1 MIRKGDGD
9 LKLILNGTEVKVN
22 TDENLN
28 DLLGVNRRKR
38 ILDAY
43 MDKTMTA
50 EEIIARLAKWQEE
63 DIEER
68 GYILLVVDDN
78 LKCCANGNSKLLTD
92 ALAQVINTD
101 KTFDELIQTARL
113 KAVTNTIS
121 NLSK

>member
-1 MIRKGDGD
+1 M
-9 LKLILNGTEVKVN
+9 T
-22 TDENLN
+22 
-28 DLLGVNRRKR
+28 
-38 ILDAY
+38 LD
-43 MDKTMTA
+43 
-50 EEIIARLAKWQEE
+50 EIIDSLTKWQKE

-92 ALAQVINTD
+92 ALAMAINTD

>member
-1 MIRKGDGD
+1 MTADGD
-9 LKLILNGTEVKVN
+9 LKLILNGDDVNIN
-22 TDENLN
+22 TDETLD
-28 DLLGVNRRKR
+28 DLIEVDRRRR

-50 EEIIARLAKWQEE
+50 EEIIGRLAKWQEE

-68 GYILLVVDDN
+68 GYVLLIVDDN

-92 ALAQVINTD
+92 ALAMAINTN

-113 KAVTNTIS
+113 KAVTDVGC
-121 NLSK
+121 